1 MDLRTSVLLAGMM
14 TKPEII
20 PPEPYEK
27 VDYIEGF
34 GQQYIDTG
42 VSAPNGFVIKTKF
55 SISTSSGTWR
65 CICGCHEPTAPHKRN
80 FIMTNYNERVSSNTI
95 LSCGQ
100 GNGDK
105 WCNDILLLLNTK
117 YTIEASN
124 IYNNTYIKIN
134 GTNAT
139 LRPQDSPSNSYSSRN
154 LYLFADN
161 NGSSLSNPAQFF
173 IGKMYAT
180 QIFVGDVIVRD
191 YIPVLNTQTGKYGM
205 FDTISGQFFGNS
217 GSGDFGGG
225 ND

>member
-1 MDLRTSVLLAGMM
+1 M
-14 TKPEII
+14 
-20 PPEPYEK
+20 
-27 VDYIEGF
+27 
-34 GQQYIDTG
+34 
-42 VSAPNGFVIKTKF
+42 IKTKI
-55 SISTSSGTWR
+55 SMSTSSGAWR
-65 CICGCHEPTAPHKRN
+65 CLCGCHEPTAPHKRN
-80 FIMTNYNERVSSNTI
+80 FIMINYNERIVNNGVI
-95 LSCGQ
+95 SCGQ

-105 WCNDILLLLNTK
+105 WENDILLSVNTK

-139 LRPQDSPSNSYSSRN
+139 LRSQDSPSNSYSSRN

-173 IGKMYAT
+173 SGKMYAT

-217 GSGDFGGG
+217 GTGDFGGG